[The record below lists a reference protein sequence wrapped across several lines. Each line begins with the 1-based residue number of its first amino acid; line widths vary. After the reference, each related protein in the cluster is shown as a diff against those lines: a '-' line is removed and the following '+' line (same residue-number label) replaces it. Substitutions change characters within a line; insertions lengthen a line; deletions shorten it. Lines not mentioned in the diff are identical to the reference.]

1 MIAAY
6 LHAKLT
12 TDGLGTGHYAAMPD
26 TDNLRWCLY
35 DESAPVSDDS
45 QGFAVEQWGVKVHV
59 RGAAYAAS
67 RDLTMR
73 IHALLAGWSGTLPTG
88 GPIVH
93 QTFIMTSPSYIGRD
107 EKERHEWTA
116 HYMMRCEGATGG
128 SISQTRK
135 ER

>member
-6 LHAKLT
+6 VHSMLT
-12 TDGLGTGHYAAMPD
+12 TAGITGGQIAAMTDD
-26 TDNLRWCLY
+26 TALRWCLY

-45 QGFAVEQWGVKVHV
+45 QGYAVEQWGVKVQV

-67 RDLTMR
+67 RDLMMR
-73 IHALLAGWSGTLPTG
+73 IHARLAGWSGQLPSG
-88 GPIVH
+88 GPLVH
-93 QTFIMTSPSYIGRD
+93 QTFIMTSPTYIGRD

-116 HYMMRCEGATGG
+116 HYMARCEGAAG
-128 SISQTRK
+128 SPITQTRK